1 MSVSAVAVGALCVL
15 GVLNLLVSAGIVRR
29 LRELTELVR
38 EQVRGPGAPV
48 AASGTTA
55 PMLGAGRTVG
65 PFEANTTDGA
75 AVGRALLSG
84 VTLVGVFSP
93 GCAHC
98 RDRMPSFVELAGA
111 RHRERVLAVVAGGQ
125 PDATDVTDYVTA
137 LTPVAQVVR
146 EATDGAVTAALR
158 VDGFPAFALLDA
170 NGVVLASGVSP
181 DELA

>member
-1 MSVSAVAVGALCVL
+1 MSVSTVAVGALCVVGL
-15 GVLNLLVSAGIVRR
+15 LNLLVSAGIVRR

-38 EQVRGPGAPV
+38 VQVGGPLAT
-48 AASGTTA
+48 GTTA

-111 RHRERVLAVVAGGQ
+111 RDRERVLAVVAGGQ
-125 PDATDVTDYVTA
+125 PDAIEATDYVTA

-181 DELA
+181 DELT

>member
-1 MSVSAVAVGALCVL
+1 MSVSTVAVGALCVF

-38 EQVRGPGAPV
+38 EQVSGTVMAT
-48 AASGTTA
+48 GTTA

-93 GCAHC
+93 GCTHC

-111 RHRERVLAVVAGGQ
+111 RHREQVLAAVAGGQ
-125 PDATDVTDYVTA
+125 PDATEVTDYVTA

-181 DELA
+181 DELT

>member
-1 MSVSAVAVGALCVL
+1 MSVSAVAVGALGLL
-15 GVLNLLVSAGIVRR
+15 GVLNLLVSAGILRR

-38 EQVRGPGAPV
+38 EQVGGPV
-48 AASGTTA
+48 AATGTTS
-55 PMLGAGRTVG
+55 PMLSAGRTVG
-65 PFEANTTDGA
+65 PFEANTTDGT

-98 RDRMPSFVELAGA
+98 RDRMPTFVELAGA
-111 RHRERVLAVVAGGQ
+111 RDRERVLAVVAGEQ
-125 PDATDVTDYVTA
+125 ADTTEVTDYVTA

-170 NGVVLASGVSP
+170 NGVVLVSGVSP